1 MNLFSKIFG
10 CFRRSPVLESEA
22 QIRRDLLTAVDI
34 TRLPP
39 AVGFLRDIQLADVE
53 LLRET
58 MRVAKLVGVHPWMI
72 GGGLIG
78 MLRHGGR
85 FIPWDDDLD
94 LVLIRE
100 EYERFVDLFNANC
113 RPGFRAYYKYHGK
126 FCRIKVAHQDLPD
139 SVDLSIFVFD
149 RFWKAL
155 PQLAD
160 KRAFRARIDRV
171 QDQIKHRARGLDVA
185 AHRRLFDEFRARD
198 VLEGHPPAPD
208 SERPAL
214 FFGAELRV
222 FRFVTSIIYDYEDV
236 YPLRP
241 GEFEGV
247 EVLLPNRGE
256 NILTYM
262 YGNWGAFPNS
272 LCNHHRSSE
281 FSVEKALALRR
292 FLTMSTAA
300 TGNP

>member
-1 MNLFSKIFG
+1 MSLFSKIRKV
-10 CFRRSPVLESEA
+10 FRRTPLSESEA
-22 QIRRDLLTAVDI
+22 RLRRDLLTTVDI
-34 TRLPP
+34 TQLPP

-58 MRVAKLVGVHPWMI
+58 MRVAKIVGVHPWVI
-72 GGGLIG
+72 GGGLVG

-94 LVLIRE
+94 LVLVRE

-113 RPGFRAYYKYHGK
+113 RPGFRAYHKYRGK

-139 SVDLSIFVFD
+139 SIDLSIFVFD

-155 PQLAD
+155 PELAD
-160 KRAFRARIDRV
+160 KKAFRARVDRV
-171 QDQIKHRARGLDVA
+171 QYQVKRQARKLDIA
-185 AHRRLFDEFRARD
+185 AHRRLFDEYRARD

-222 FRFVTSIIYDYEDV
+222 FQFVTSIIYDYEDV

-241 GEFEGV
+241 AKFEGV
-247 EVLLPNRGE
+247 EVLIPNRGE

-262 YGNWGAFPNS
+262 YGNWGTFPNA
-272 LCNHHRSSE
+272 LFNRHRSSE
-281 FSVEKALALRR
+281 FSVEKALALRK
-292 FLTMSTAA
+292 FLSAVPSDRT
-300 TGNP
+300 